1 MYINCSLSC
10 LSEMIRQSSDSNNLD
25 IIPISQSS
33 IQSTTMHFSGFSA
46 ILAVLA
52 AVSSASPMEK
62 KHFSA
67 EITFIGAAGA
77 SFTQS
82 FIVDGSN
89 VAISMFPG
97 PFIPRLAGLSK
108 G

>member
-1 MYINCSLSC
+1 
-10 LSEMIRQSSDSNNLD
+10 
-25 IIPISQSS
+25 
-33 IQSTTMHFSGFSA
+33 MHFSGFSA

-52 AVSSASPMEK
+52 AVSSACPMEK

-89 VAISMFPG
+89 VAITNPLSISHISSAAGGAKCTFKGIDGSNTVTVGAETVDVG
-97 PFIPRLAGLSK
+97 PPQTQVSGSCWAL
-108 G
+108 